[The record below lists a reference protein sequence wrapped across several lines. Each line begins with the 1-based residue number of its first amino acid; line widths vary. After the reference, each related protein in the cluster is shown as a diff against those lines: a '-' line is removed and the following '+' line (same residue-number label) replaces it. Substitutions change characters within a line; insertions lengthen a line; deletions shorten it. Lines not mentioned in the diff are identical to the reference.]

1 MYSGSSSRNWSE
13 RMGWGGGTLERPLP
27 WADPL
32 TKPWHNQAVKSALLF
47 KTPKAHISKLI
58 VSLPSHWL
66 LPLSINCPDCWGHES
81 CNFLLAS
88 RGRASRMFAA
98 GGTTRQLEEERG
110 TNKRSLS
117 APGPT
122 HQLSTSGSGVSSF
135 KNIVCQHSTA
145 VRVRTRGGNSRRTE
159 RSSSS
164 RSLRRA
170 A

>member
-1 MYSGSSSRNWSE
+1 
-13 RMGWGGGTLERPLP
+13 
-27 WADPL
+27 
-32 TKPWHNQAVKSALLF
+32 
-47 KTPKAHISKLI
+47 
-58 VSLPSHWL
+58 
-66 LPLSINCPDCWGHES
+66 
-81 CNFLLAS
+81 
-88 RGRASRMFAA
+88 MFAA

-164 RSLRRA
+164 RSQGRA
-170 A
+170 ETPETPLFYSLAGTAELFKLPATPYIEFNKLPTVLHELLHGILGNVVNREEEEGVKAECVRSSNPSSTSKQPDRSTVLAAIITLLLGNNLEWL

>member
-1 MYSGSSSRNWSE
+1 M
-13 RMGWGGGTLERPLP
+13 
-27 WADPL
+27 
-32 TKPWHNQAVKSALLF
+32 
-47 KTPKAHISKLI
+47 
-58 VSLPSHWL
+58 SLPSHWL

-170 A
+170 AWKHAKVREELKHRRHRYSILWPVQQNCSSFLRLHILNSTSSQLYCMSSYMASWEM